1 MLTTP
6 STTTYS
12 TDGSIKITCN
22 YEGTTSGTMEWYYNS
37 QKLEDAADDA
47 ITINPGSLQ
56 SNAQQ
61 YTLTI
66 TDVTPPDNAGS
77 YSCVLSFTDGDSL
90 RASTDLVVRKSSSVD
105 KAGTA
110 ESTIVVTDDELS
122 ARCQMEGDKV
132 PSGVTWT
139 RGGNNIV
146 FDGSTKIENTNTKQ
160 LESSVKFFSNITIK
174 SFNFADADTYI
185 CSFTFGDGNNV
196 QSTIEVVSAKI
207 TNNECEFVDF
217 RTEASKT
224 LTCTYR
230 GGSAAT
236 AVSFTL
242 PDNSVVAGVLAEF
255 SAGGDAS
262 TAGSQ
267 TGTYAVSSVSEASS
281 GSYKCT
287 FTLTGGKTVSAIQ
300 RLTARSK

>member
-1 MLTTP
+1 
-6 STTTYS
+6 
-12 TDGSIKITCN
+12 
-22 YEGTTSGTMEWYYNS
+22 MEWYYNS

-105 KAGTA
+105 KAGFV

-122 ARCQMEGDKV
+122 ARCLMEGDKV

-139 RGGNNIV
+139 KGGDNIV

-174 SFNFADADTYI
+174 SFDFADADTYI
-185 CSFTFGDGNNV
+185 CSFTFENGNNV

-230 GGSAAT
+230 GGRAAT
-236 AVSFTL
+236 AVSFIL